1 MRIFFINFRKEDEPD
16 AVRVKNL
23 AFFSSRYRAFENIT
37 SNDLICLAFGGNVK
51 WILSQKPLYSR
62 KHGMCFIIDGAARCD
77 FFVEDMDNF
86 PVSVLEMHFTKPEN
100 TYVYKVQLGM
110 FDPPIDI
117 KDD

>member
-1 MRIFFINFRKEDEPD
+1 MRVFFINFRKEDEPD
-16 AVRVKNL
+16 AARVKNL

-77 FFVEDMDNF
+77 FFVDDINDL
-86 PVSVLEMHFTKPEN
+86 PVTRLTMHFSKPEN
-100 TYVYKVQLGM
+100 TKVYEVQLKM
-110 FDPPIDI
+110 PYIQHFDPA
-117 KDD
+117 